1 MINILLETGT
11 MLTGSLIVAIMA
23 MAFTIIFAIN
33 SFRIKQRREYS
44 FLNEFPFELTQ
55 GVGISFTRYMHALV
69 LLFSTMMIFFGFYR
83 IEYVLAHFSGLVFLI
98 SWTATA
104 FLIYL
109 IFIVKFSSVKRHL
122 MISAL
127 FFLFTILNGLMY
139 GLYLQLSPVFMIDK
153 TYAIISYIL
162 AALALMFVV
171 NPKLSHWSYMD
182 KIEQQDGTIIVLRPK
197 LFVLAFTE
205 WALIIINI
213 LLMINIYFSSFAS

>member
-1 MINILLETGT
+1 MINFLLETTT
-11 MLTGSLIVAIMA
+11 MLTGSLIIGVMA
-23 MAFTIIFAIN
+23 LALMMIFAIN

-55 GVGISFTRYMHALV
+55 GVGPSFTRYMHVLV
-69 LLFSTMMIFFGFYR
+69 LLFSMMMIFFGFYR
-83 IEYVLAHFSGLVFLI
+83 IEYVFAHFSGLIFLV
-98 SWTATA
+98 SWTITA

-122 MISAL
+122 FISAL
-127 FFLFTILNGLMY
+127 FFLLTILNGLMF
-139 GLYLQLSPVFMIDK
+139 GLYLRFSPVFMVDRV
-153 TYAIISYIL
+153 YPVISYVL
-162 AALALMFVV
+162 GALALLLVL

-182 KIEQQDGTIIVLRPK
+182 KIEQQDGTVIVLRPK

-213 LLMINIYFSSFAS
+213 LIMFNAYFSSFAL